1 LTHNN
6 IFLIRQNKTV
16 AVVLFLL
23 KLAAVFACSA
33 PLCMQNLATMLKQKQ
48 LKLRFSS
55 CMLSSALHA
64 KACFCLSKNTTIA

>member
-33 PLCMQNLATMLKQKQ
+33 TLCMFLLKQKQ
-48 LKLRFSS
+48 
-55 CMLSSALHA
+55 SSAEHA
-64 KACFCLSKNTTIA
+64 KACFCLSKNMQSVAEHAKTAKRIAG